1 MLKNLS
7 LKNFKVSSILVAA
20 LLATAA
26 LPSAAAADPAASASQ
41 MATKWVHMKGIVAEV
56 GVPLRKLVGVKV
68 GVVENS
74 KWRTT
79 VKADGT
85 YDLKVPAQTTVTRY
99 FDLGRDTA
107 DPADDHLRIYSP
119 TIKTT
124 KTGVPRWSS
133 LNVALP
139 SLTLARELAN
149 LVKIDIADGKDA
161 PQDCVVVSLTAIKAF
176 EKMTF
181 AQVVARNNLVGVPGA
196 KPTISPCQGD
206 QPALHWRKP
215 DACSSPN
222 DDGHVWP
229 RNLHRRHA
237 GHIQVVGHQS
247 RQQVLDDDGGLQAR
261 PRDFRRGRPA
271 LTRLSV
277 KRSSAPTR
285 S

>member
-1 MLKNLS
+1 M
-7 LKNFKVSSILVAA
+7 LVAA

-56 GVPLRKLVGVKV
+56 GVPLKKLVGVKV

-74 KWRTT
+74 KWKTT

-139 SLTLARELAN
+139 NLTLARELAN
-149 LVKIDIADGKDA
+149 LIKIDIADGKNA
-161 PQDCVVVSLTAIKAF
+161 PEDCVVVPLVAIKAF

-181 AQVVARNNLVGVPGA
+181 AQVVARKNLVGVRGA
-196 KPTISPCQGD
+196 KPTISPAKGLMPIFLGD
-206 QPALHWRKP
+206 TFMPDLARTTTDASGLSIYIGVTPGTYKFSATKAGNKFSTMTAVCKP
-215 DACSSPN
+215 
-222 DDGHVWP
+222 GRVIF
-229 RNLHRRHA
+229 
-237 GHIQVVGHQS
+237 GEVGQ
-247 RQQVLDDDGGLQAR
+247 L
-261 PRDFRRGRPA
+261 
-271 LTRLSV
+271 
-277 KRSSAPTR
+277 
-285 S
+285 

>member
-1 MLKNLS
+1 MLNS
-7 LKNFKVSSILVAA
+7 FAARRFKTGSVLVLA
-20 LLATAA
+20 LLGVA
-26 LPSAAAADPAASASQ
+26 LIPSAASAAGATKETASSSK
-41 MATKWVHMKGIVAEV
+41 ATKWVHIKGLAVEV

-79 VKADGT
+79 VKADGS

-149 LVKIDIADGKDA
+149 LIKIDIADGKNA
-161 PQDCVVVSLTAIKAF
+161 PEDCVVVPLVAIKAF
-176 EKMTF
+176 EKMTL
-181 AQVVARNNLVGVPGA
+181 AQVIARKNLVGVRGA
-196 KPTISPCQGD
+196 KPTISPAKGLMPIFLGD
-206 QPALHWRKP
+206 TFMPDLARTTTDASGLSIYIGVTPGTYKFSATKAGNKFSTFTGVCKP
-215 DACSSPN
+215 
-222 DDGHVWP
+222 GRVIF
-229 RNLHRRHA
+229 
-237 GHIQVVGHQS
+237 GEVGQ
-247 RQQVLDDDGGLQAR
+247 L
-261 PRDFRRGRPA
+261 
-271 LTRLSV
+271 
-277 KRSSAPTR
+277 
-285 S
+285 

>member
-79 VKADGT
+79 VKADGS

-139 SLTLARELAN
+139 SLTLARQLAD
-149 LVKIDIADGKDA
+149 LVKIDVADGKNA
-161 PQDCVVVSLTAIKAF
+161 PEGCVVVPLVAIKAF
-176 EKMTF
+176 EKMTL
-181 AQVVARNNLVGVPGA
+181 AQIIARNELVGVPGA
-196 KPTISPCQGD
+196 RPTISPAKGISPLFVRNGMLD
-206 QPALHWRKP
+206 PAQMTTGMNGLSIYIGVTPGTYKFSATKAGNKFSTFTGVCKP
-215 DACSSPN
+215 
-222 DDGHVWP
+222 GRVI
-229 RNLHRRHA
+229 L
-237 GHIQVVGHQS
+237 GEVGQ
-247 RQQVLDDDGGLQAR
+247 L
-261 PRDFRRGRPA
+261 
-271 LTRLSV
+271 
-277 KRSSAPTR
+277 
-285 S
+285 

>member
-1 MLKNLS
+1 MNNTSMKNL
-7 LKNFKVSSILVAA
+7 KISSVLAVA

-26 LPSAAAADPAASASQ
+26 LPSAASADLAASSKT
-41 MATKWVHMKGIVAEV
+41 TKWVHIKGHAY
-56 GVPLRKLVGVKV
+56 GGGGGSPLRKLVGVKV

-139 SLTLARELAN
+139 SLTLARQLAD
-149 LVKIDIADGKDA
+149 LVKIDVADGKNA
-161 PQDCVVVSLTAIKAF
+161 PEGCVVVPLVAIKAF
-176 EKMTF
+176 EKMTL
-181 AQVVARNNLVGVPGA
+181 AQIIARNELVGVPGA
-196 KPTISPCQGD
+196 RPTISPAKGISPLFVRNGMLD
-206 QPALHWRKP
+206 PAQMTTGMNGLSIYIGVTPGTYKFSATKAGNKFSTFTGVCKP
-215 DACSSPN
+215 
-222 DDGHVWP
+222 GRVI
-229 RNLHRRHA
+229 L
-237 GHIQVVGHQS
+237 GEVGQ
-247 RQQVLDDDGGLQAR
+247 L
-261 PRDFRRGRPA
+261 
-271 LTRLSV
+271 
-277 KRSSAPTR
+277 
-285 S
+285 

>member
-1 MLKNLS
+1 MNNTSMKNL
-7 LKNFKVSSILVAA
+7 KISSVLAVA

-26 LPSAAAADPAASASQ
+26 LPSAASADLAASSKT
-41 MATKWVHMKGIVAEV
+41 TKWVHIKGHAY
-56 GVPLRKLVGVKV
+56 GGGGGSPLRKLVGVKV

-139 SLTLARELAN
+139 SLTLARQLAD
-149 LVKIDIADGKDA
+149 LVKIDVADGKNA
-161 PQDCVVVSLTAIKAF
+161 PEGCVVVPLVAIKAF
-176 EKMTF
+176 EKMTL
-181 AQVVARNNLVGVPGA
+181 AQIIARNELVGVPGA
-196 KPTISPCQGD
+196 RPTISPAKGISPLFVRNGMLD
-206 QPALHWRKP
+206 PAQMTTGMNGLSIYIGVTPGTYKFSATKAGNKFSTFTGVCKP
-215 DACSSPN
+215 
-222 DDGHVWP
+222 GRV
-229 RNLHRRHA
+229 
-237 GHIQVVGHQS
+237 IVGEVGQ
-247 RQQVLDDDGGLQAR
+247 L
-261 PRDFRRGRPA
+261 
-271 LTRLSV
+271 
-277 KRSSAPTR
+277 
-285 S
+285 

>member
-74 KWRTT
+74 KWKTT
-79 VKADGT
+79 VKANGS

-99 FDLGRDTA
+99 FDLG
-107 DPADDHLRIYSP
+107 DHLRIYTP
-119 TIKTT
+119 TVKTT
-124 KTGVPRWSS
+124 KTGLPRWSS

-139 SLTLARELAN
+139 SLALARELAN

-196 KPTISPCQGD
+196 KPTISPAKGINPLFIGGNLM
-206 QPALHWRKP
+206 PAPAQTTTGTSGLAIYIGVTPGTYKFSATKAGNKFSTMTAVCKP
-215 DACSSPN
+215 
-222 DDGHVWP
+222 GRVIF
-229 RNLHRRHA
+229 
-237 GHIQVVGHQS
+237 GEVGQ
-247 RQQVLDDDGGLQAR
+247 L
-261 PRDFRRGRPA
+261 
-271 LTRLSV
+271 
-277 KRSSAPTR
+277 
-285 S
+285 

>member
-85 YDLKVPAQTTVTRY
+85 YDLTVPAQTTVTRY

-133 LNVALP
+133 LIVALP
-139 SLTLARELAN
+139 SLALARELAN

-196 KPTISPCQGD
+196 KPTISPAKGINPLFIGGNLM
-206 QPALHWRKP
+206 PAPAQTTTGTSGLAIYIGVTPGTYKFSATKAGNKFSTMTAVCKP
-215 DACSSPN
+215 
-222 DDGHVWP
+222 GRVIF
-229 RNLHRRHA
+229 
-237 GHIQVVGHQS
+237 GEVGQ
-247 RQQVLDDDGGLQAR
+247 L
-261 PRDFRRGRPA
+261 
-271 LTRLSV
+271 
-277 KRSSAPTR
+277 
-285 S
+285 

>member
-1 MLKNLS
+1 MIKISS
-7 LKNFKVSSILVAA
+7 LKNFKISSVLAVAM
-20 LLATAA
+20 LAAAA
-26 LPSAAAADPAASASQ
+26 LPSAASADSAASSK
-41 MATKWVHMKGIVAEV
+41 ATKWVHIKGVAIEV
-56 GVPLRKLVGVKV
+56 GVPLTPLAGVKV

-119 TIKTT
+119 TVKTT
-124 KTGVPRWSS
+124 KTGLPRWSS

-139 SLTLARELAN
+139 SLALARELAN

-196 KPTISPCQGD
+196 RPTISPAKGISPLFIGGNLLPDLARTTTGTSGLAIFIGVTPGTYKFSATKAGNKFSTMTAVC
-206 QPALHWRKP
+206 KP
-215 DACSSPN
+215 
-222 DDGHVWP
+222 GRVIF
-229 RNLHRRHA
+229 
-237 GHIQVVGHQS
+237 GEVGQ
-247 RQQVLDDDGGLQAR
+247 L
-261 PRDFRRGRPA
+261 
-271 LTRLSV
+271 
-277 KRSSAPTR
+277 
-285 S
+285 

>member
-1 MLKNLS
+1 MNNTSMKNL
-7 LKNFKVSSILVAA
+7 KISSVLAVA

-26 LPSAAAADPAASASQ
+26 LPSAASADLAASSKT
-41 MATKWVHMKGIVAEV
+41 TKWVHIKGHAY
-56 GVPLRKLVGVKV
+56 GGGGGSPLRKLVGVKV

-139 SLTLARELAN
+139 NLTLARELAN
-149 LVKIDIADGKDA
+149 LIKIDIADGKNA
-161 PQDCVVVSLTAIKAF
+161 PEDCVVVPLVAIKAF
-176 EKMTF
+176 EKMTL
-181 AQVVARNNLVGVPGA
+181 AQVIARKNLVGVRGA
-196 KPTISPCQGD
+196 KPTISPAKGLMPIFLGD
-206 QPALHWRKP
+206 TFMPDLARTTTDASGLSIYIGVTPGTYKFSATKAGNKFSTMTAVCKP
-215 DACSSPN
+215 
-222 DDGHVWP
+222 GRVIF
-229 RNLHRRHA
+229 
-237 GHIQVVGHQS
+237 GEVGQ
-247 RQQVLDDDGGLQAR
+247 L
-261 PRDFRRGRPA
+261 
-271 LTRLSV
+271 
-277 KRSSAPTR
+277 
-285 S
+285 